1 MNFYFARKPLK
12 GNAQH
17 EDSKIVGTTLGLI
30 MTGDF
35 AAAWLP
41 VLFVPMIGIV
51 FPAVFIILV
60 GRAITAAD

>member
-1 MNFYFARKPLK
+1 
-12 GNAQH
+12 
-17 EDSKIVGTTLGLI
+17 

-60 GRAITAAD
+60 GRVITASD